1 MSQEQNT
8 NLKRGLKSR
17 HLSMIA
23 MGGAIGT
30 GIFLAMGDTL
40 HQAGVG
46 GAFVAYGIIGVMV
59 YFLCTSL
66 GEMAT
71 YMPETGSFG
80 AYATKFVDPAL
91 GFALGWN
98 YWYNWAITIAAE
110 MVAGSL
116 LMKYS

>member
-71 YMPETGSFG
+71 YMPLE
-80 AYATKFVDPAL
+80 L
-91 GFALGWN
+91 MQQN
-98 YWYNWAITIAAE
+98 
-110 MVAGSL
+110 L
-116 LMKYS
+116 LILL

>member
-46 GAFVAYGIIGVMV
+46 GAFVAYGIIGV
-59 YFLCTSL
+59 
-66 GEMAT
+66 
-71 YMPETGSFG
+71 
-80 AYATKFVDPAL
+80 
-91 GFALGWN
+91 
-98 YWYNWAITIAAE
+98 
-110 MVAGSL
+110 
-116 LMKYS
+116 

>member
-66 GEMAT
+66 GRWQHICQ
-71 YMPETGSFG
+71 
-80 AYATKFVDPAL
+80 KQV
-91 GFALGWN
+91 
-98 YWYNWAITIAAE
+98 
-110 MVAGSL
+110 L
-116 LMKYS
+116 LELMQQNLLIQL

>member
-46 GAFVAYGIIGVMV
+46 GAFVAYGIIFLV
-59 YFLCTSL
+59 YKLRGDGNIYARNRFLWSL
-66 GEMAT
+66 CN
-71 YMPETGSFG
+71 
-80 AYATKFVDPAL
+80 K
-91 GFALGWN
+91 
-98 YWYNWAITIAAE
+98 IC
-110 MVAGSL
+110 
-116 LMKYS
+116 